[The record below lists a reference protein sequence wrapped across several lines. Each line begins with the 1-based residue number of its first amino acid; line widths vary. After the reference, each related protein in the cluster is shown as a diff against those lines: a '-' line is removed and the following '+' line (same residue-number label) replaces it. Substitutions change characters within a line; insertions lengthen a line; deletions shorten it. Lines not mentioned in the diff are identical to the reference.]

1 MTQERKPPL
10 RLLQEEALAGRI
22 SKTHPLL
29 PKILNSIGARKGGY
43 RGEQDIDYHLTFLPQ
58 NKYTILRGLRL
69 IDQFPFQIDT
79 VLLSTQLIFAIET
92 KNISGTLFFDKN
104 SNQMIRKINDVEEG
118 FPNPL
123 LQVQRQTHQLKN
135 WLLQHKF
142 PPIPIE
148 YLVTIS
154 QPKTILKSNQPQ
166 IFNKIFHTDHV
177 VDKIIS
183 IEKGYPSHIVD
194 EKGIRKISKMLIK
207 EDTSSSN
214 NILASWGIS
223 PQEIITGVACPACH
237 RIPMIRLFSTWYC
250 PSCKEES
257 KDAHIQALKDYFLLM
272 GSTITNKQCRE
283 FLHIPSRRTSEQLLK
298 SMNLTKVGSTKGIYY
313 TEGPF

>member
-22 SKTHPLL
+22 SKAHPLL
-29 PKILNSIGARKGGY
+29 PKISNSIGARKAGY

-58 NKYTILRGLRL
+58 NKYTILRDLRL
-69 IDQFPFQIDT
+69 IDQFPFQMDT
-79 VLLSTQLIFAIET
+79 VLLSRNLIFAIET

-104 SNQMIRKINDVEEG
+104 SNQMIRTIDDVEEG
-118 FPNPL
+118 FSNPL

-148 YLVTIS
+148 YLVTIR

-166 IFNKIFHTDHV
+166 IFNKIIHTDHV
-177 VDKIIS
+177 IDKIIS

-194 EKGIRKISKMLIK
+194 EKTIRKISKALIK
-207 EDTSSSN
+207 EDTSESN
-214 NILASWGIS
+214 DILESWRIS

-257 KDAHIQALKDYFLLM
+257 KDAHIQAIKDYFLLM

-283 FLHIPSRRTSEQLLK
+283 FLHIPSRRTSEQLLQ
-298 SMNLTKVGSTKGIYY
+298 SMNLTKIGSTKGVFY
-313 TEGPF
+313 TEGSF

>member
-1 MTQERKPPL
+1 MRQERKPPL
-10 RLLQEEALAGRI
+10 RLLQEEALTGRI

-58 NKYTILRGLRL
+58 NKYTILRDLRL

-79 VLLSTQLIFAIET
+79 VLLSTQLILAIET

-118 FPNPL
+118 FSNPL

-154 QPKTILKSNQPQ
+154 QPKTILKSNHPQ
-166 IFNKIFHTDHV
+166 IFNKVIHTDQV

-183 IEKGYPSHIVD
+183 IEKSYPSHIVD
-194 EKGIRKISKMLIK
+194 EKGIRRISKMLIK

-214 NILASWGIS
+214 NILASWGIT

-283 FLHIPSRRTSEQLLK
+283 FLHISSRRTSEQLLK